1 MKASHSPSE
10 KAPAPG
16 TLGSEVDM
24 IAAAHFRRGGA
35 DGREAL
41 AAPGDITSIA
51 VNYTPQQTY
60 WGKLTSRP
68 PTRLSKADIE
78 LVAFRLGC
86 SLATARRA
94 IELGLV

>member
-1 MKASHSPSE
+1 
-10 KAPAPG
+10 
-16 TLGSEVDM
+16 M

-51 VNYTPQQTY
+51 AHYTPSQQF
-60 WGKLTSRP
+60 WGKKTSKP
-68 PTRLSKADIE
+68 PARLSKGDIE

-94 IELGLV
+94 IELGLI

>member
-1 MKASHSPSE
+1 
-10 KAPAPG
+10 
-16 TLGSEVDM
+16 M
-24 IAAAHFRRGGA
+24 IAASHFRRGGS

-51 VNYTPQQTY
+51 KNYTPQQTY
-60 WGKLTSRP
+60 WGKLTSKS
-68 PTRLSKADIE
+68 PTRLSKGDIE

-94 IELGLV
+94 IALGLV

>member
-1 MKASHSPSE
+1 
-10 KAPAPG
+10 
-16 TLGSEVDM
+16 M

-35 DGREAL
+35 DGREPI

-51 VNYTPQQTY
+51 AHYTPQQQY
-60 WGKLTSRP
+60 WGKVTSKRP
-68 PTRLSKADIE
+68 QRLSRADLE

-86 SLATARRA
+86 NLATARRA